1 MSTLNHLNGNLKK
14 RRRKNIGI
22 RKYLAQKGKKK
33 KVDALQN
40 NTQFFFKK
48 NRSFTETKSRSDK
61 QGICKYFTQAII
73 YFS

>member
-1 MSTLNHLNGNLKK
+1 MSTLNHLNGNLTK

-48 NRSFTETKSRSDK
+48 IDLLQRLNLEV
-61 QGICKYFTQAII
+61 IN
-73 YFS
+73 

>member
-22 RKYLAQKGKKK
+22 RKYLAQKGKQK

-40 NTQFFFKK
+40 NTQFFLKK
-48 NRSFTETKSRSDK
+48 IDLLQRLNLEV
-61 QGICKYFTQAII
+61 IN
-73 YFS
+73 

>member
-22 RKYLAQKGKKK
+22 RKYLAQKGKQK

-40 NTQFFFKK
+40 DTQFFFKK
-48 NRSFTETKSRSDK
+48 WIFYRD
-61 QGICKYFTQAII
+61 
-73 YFS
+73 

>member
-48 NRSFTETKSRSDK
+48 IDLLQRLNLEV
-61 QGICKYFTQAII
+61 IN
-73 YFS
+73 